1 MEQESKYESTRFNA
15 KPCGVHRNPNMQKRL
30 AFFCLVA
37 GIIMPGLMVGSLIVY
52 GFVVWFMQIFF
63 FGPPSA

>member
-1 MEQESKYESTRFNA
+1 MNQPVSTQNHAASTETPISKSDWRVF
-15 KPCGVHRNPNMQKRL
+15 
-30 AFFCLVA
+30 AFVA
-37 GIIMPGLMVGSLIVY
+37 GIIMPSLMVGSLIVY